1 MAFAMESADLSSI
14 SSKKET
20 TMDLI
25 DQSLGTLAR
34 TIPGATRVFDAH
46 HFDFCCG
53 GKQTLRSA
61 AAQAGVDALPIVAEL
76 RVLEGRTAGDGGRD
90 WSAASAT
97 ELVDHILARYHA
109 VHREQL
115 PELIR
120 MARRVEAVH
129 RENPEVPTGLAAHLE
144 DMEAELLNHMEKEE
158 SVLFPALRAPTGYD
172 MRMPIQMMRSEHVD
186 HGEQLERLMR
196 LTDNA
201 TPPPGACNTWRAL
214 YSGVAQLSDDLIE
227 HIHLE
232 NNLLF
237 PRFEQPAG

>member
-1 MAFAMESADLSSI
+1 M
-14 SSKKET
+14 
-20 TMDLI
+20 
-25 DQSLGTLAR
+25 
-34 TIPGATRVFDAH
+34 
-46 HFDFCCG
+46 
-53 GKQTLRSA
+53 
-61 AAQAGVDALPIVAEL
+61 
-76 RVLEGRTAGDGGRD
+76 
-90 WSAASAT
+90 
-97 ELVDHILARYHA
+97 
-109 VHREQL
+109 HREQR

-144 DMEAELLNHMEKEE
+144 GMEAELLNHMDKEE
-158 SVLFPALRAPTGYD
+158 SVLFPALRAPIPHD

-186 HGEQLERLMR
+186 HGEQLARLMQ

-214 YSGVAQLSDDLIE
+214 YAGVAQLSDDLIE

-237 PRFEQPAG
+237 PQFEATQSGCGSGCGCA

>member
-1 MAFAMESADLSSI
+1 
-14 SSKKET
+14 
-20 TMDLI
+20 MDLI

-115 PELIR
+115 PVLIR
-120 MARRVEAVH
+120 LASRVEQVH
-129 RENPEVPTGLAAHLE
+129 GDREGCPHGLAEHLNT
-144 DMEAELLNHMEKEE
+144 MAQELESHMRKEE
-158 SVLFPALRAPTGYD
+158 MVLFPLIVRGQGARAG
-172 MRMPIQMMRSEHVD
+172 MPIGVMRAEHD
-186 HGEQLERLMR
+186 EHGAALQRLYE
-196 LTDNA
+196 LTNDI
-201 TPPPGACNTWRAL
+201 TLPRGACTTWHAL
-214 YSGVAQLSDDLIE
+214 YAGLKAFRDDLVT
-227 HIHLE
+227 HIHIE
-232 NNLLF
+232 NNILF
-237 PRFEQPAG
+237 ERFAPAAVH